1 MAFMNPDASKIT
13 EDMAWREI
21 RQGTYRVD
29 VWEQALAESKGDAAL
44 AREADIRLRTQ
55 TIRTDM
61 GKMLARH
68 IRTALAEDER
78 RPPDFKSAR
87 DLGR

>member
-44 AREADIRLRTQ
+44 AREAYIRLRTQ

>member
-1 MAFMNPDASKIT
+1 MNPDASNIS

-29 VWEQALAESKGDAAL
+29 IWEQALAEAQGDPIQ
-44 AREADIRLRTQ
+44 AREAYIRLRTQ
-55 TIRTDM
+55 TLRTDM
-61 GKMLARH
+61 GRMLAQH
-68 IRTALAEDER
+68 IRAALSEDER

-87 DLGR
+87 DLGRRP

>member
-1 MAFMNPDASKIT
+1 MTPDASNIS

-29 VWEQALAESKGDAAL
+29 VWERALAESKGDTAL
-44 AREADIRLRTQ
+44 AKEAYIRLRTQ

-61 GKMLARH
+61 GRMLAQH
-68 IRTALAEDER
+68 IRAALAEDEQ
-78 RPPDFKSAR
+78 RPADFKSAR
-87 DLGR
+87 DLGRRS